1 MRDGAAEG
9 GGGGAGGAGAAAGD
23 DETGR
28 WEDHAP
34 ATPLHAPVVRRRQ
47 RRGGAEAGGGGG
59 GERRRRRGVLPVLR
73 VARRLHREHPQEPG
87 LRDHLRPPRHGGVR
101 DGGGGGVDDGELAV
115 QEAGNAGD
123 RGGGRGVPRRGRR
136 RRRVRVGV
144 QRAHQDR
151 PDVHAGLQRLRR
163 LAHRQHRRGSL
174 LRGRAAG
181 LVRRRMNR
189 RHQQFSIDR
198 NDIHV

>member
-1 MRDGAAEG
+1 MRDDAAEG
-9 GGGGAGGAGAAAGD
+9 DGGAGAAGAAGD
-23 DETGR
+23 DEAGR
-28 WEDHAP
+28 WEDRAP

-59 GERRRRRGVLPVLR
+59 GERRRRRGRHRVLPVLR

-87 LRDHLRPPRHGGVR
+87 LRDHLRPPCHGGVR
-101 DGGGGGVDDGELAV
+101 GGGGGGVDDGELAV
-115 QEAGNAGD
+115 QEAGYAGD
-123 RGGGRGVPRRGRR
+123 RGGGGGVSRRGGR

-144 QRAHQDR
+144 QRAEQDR

-163 LAHRQHRRGSL
+163 LAHRQHRRSSL

-189 RHQQFSIDR
+189 RQQQQFSIDR
-198 NDIHV
+198 